1 MNIWIVV
8 LLVFGAC
15 SWIHSS
21 ITPKCRHGIE
31 YGNTMINGKLKCPE
45 CQKEEERKLIFE
57 AQEKQRKLA
66 LQAEEERQ
74 KQIQERERLLALKAE
89 EEQQKRRQE
98 IRQLFD
104 KCVIDAI
111 KKKKEYFSDNLETI
125 HNLSPSAFEDFV
137 ANLYRHMGYDVKQTP
152 YTNDGGKDAYVSK
165 DGVTFLVECKRYAA
179 DARIGRPMLQKLYAA
194 MNEEHIKKGI
204 FITTASYTKDA
215 LEYGKKYNIQTI
227 NGDELVNLIHQ
238 YINPSDM
245 QQDYTVP
252 CLTCGEM
259 ISFPLFN
266 GEEYKLCSNGHRVNN
281 VLFTKD
287 TRPLTCPKCGRS
299 MVLRTGKYGRFY
311 GCTGYPEC
319 NYTIDDSSK
328 HHRVTTTSR
337 SRIRTYKY

>member
-1 MNIWIVV
+1 MTGIGELDIII
-8 LLVFGAC
+8 LIIIAC
-15 SWIHSS
+15 YFIQDYFS
-21 ITPKCRHGIE
+21 PKCKHGNKLGTTIT
-31 YGNTMINGKLKCPE
+31 GRLKCSKCE
-45 CQKEEERKLIFE
+45 REHELKLMLEAAEKQRKQELLAEEERKRQL
-57 AQEKQRKLA
+57 QEK
-66 LQAEEERQ
+66 
-74 KQIQERERLLALKAE
+74 ERLLKAE
-89 EEQQKRRQE
+89 EEQRKRGQE

-111 KKKKEYFSDNLETI
+111 RKKKEFFSDNLETI
-125 HNLSPSAFEDFV
+125 HALSPSAFEDFI

-215 LEYGKKYNIQTI
+215 LEYGEKYNIQTI
-227 NGDELVNLIHQ
+227 NGDGLVSLIHQ

-245 QQDYTVP
+245 QQDYAIP
-252 CLTCGEM
+252 CLTCGEL
-259 ISFPLFN
+259 IRFPLFN
-266 GEEYKLCSNGHRVNN
+266 GEEYKLCSNGHKVNN
-281 VLFTKD
+281 VLFAKS
-287 TRPLTCPKCGRS
+287 TCPSTCPRCGRN

-319 NYTIDDSSK
+319 NYTIDASSK
-328 HHRVTTTSR
+328 HYRVPAHSR
-337 SRIRTYKY
+337 SNNRVNKY